1 MPDTTS
7 LILHQYEISPFS
19 EKVRAVLGMKQLSW
33 HACNQPVIMPK
44 PEMVQLTGG
53 YRRIPVL
60 QIGADLWFDS
70 LYIIEELERRFPQ
83 PSVFAGSGVGV
94 SRAFARW
101 CDGDFFMAIV
111 GSLFGGD
118 WDADEAFVRDRS
130 ELMGAPFDPK
140 QMAAAAP
147 ALTLELRRHLDVIET
162 QLTDG
167 RAFMTGERADVLD
180 AAVYCQ
186 IAFMRWGRGRAV
198 ALLDDC
204 PRVLAWADRVAAL
217 GHGKRAVDVER
228 DAAIAIARAAQPAP
242 LPSASGDDAFTPGDA
257 VSVKFFDANTPALA
271 GTLLHIDRRGLSL
284 APARA
289 ELGQVHIHLPHSV
302 GAVSR
307 R

>member
-1 MPDTTS
+1 MPDATS

-19 EKVRAVLGMKQLSW
+19 EKVRAVLGMKQLTW

-44 PEMVQLTGG
+44 PEMLQLTGG

-94 SRAFARW
+94 ARAFARW

-111 GSLFGGD
+111 GALFGGD
-118 WDADEAFVRDRS
+118 WAADEAFVRDRS
-130 ELMGAPFDPK
+130 ELMGAPFDPV

-147 ALTLELRRHLDVIET
+147 ALTLELRRHLDLIEA
-162 QLTDG
+162 QLADG
-167 RAFMTGERADVLD
+167 RAFITGARADALD

-186 IAFMRWGRGRAV
+186 IAFMRWGRGRSV

-204 PRVLAWADRVAAL
+204 PRLLAWAERVAAL
-217 GHGKRAVDVER
+217 GHGNRAADVER
-228 DAAIAIARAAQPAP
+228 ESAIAIARNATPAP
-242 LPSASGDDAFTPGDA
+242 LRAARGDESFAPGDA

-289 ELGQVHIHLPHSV
+289 EPGGLHIHLPHSV
-302 GAVSR
+302 GAITR
-307 R
+307 P